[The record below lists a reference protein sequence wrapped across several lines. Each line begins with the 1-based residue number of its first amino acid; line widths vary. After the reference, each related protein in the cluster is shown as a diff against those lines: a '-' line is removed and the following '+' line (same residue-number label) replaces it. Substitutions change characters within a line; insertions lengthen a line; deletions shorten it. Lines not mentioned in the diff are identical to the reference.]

1 MGWLAAKGGFLV
13 GADYDVWMRI
23 SEMDMSLGVMEGASG
38 MEDRVSLHC
47 IVHEAMQEG
56 LHTLGILAGLT

>member
-1 MGWLAAKGGFLV
+1 MGWLAAKGGFLD

-38 MEDRVSLHC
+38 MEEFLC
-47 IVHEAMQEG
+47 IALCMRPCRKVCTHSGFWQA
-56 LHTLGILAGLT
+56 